1 MSDNTPKI
9 GLEKLRQQRDAK
21 FDEIVSCLSRELY
34 ADASISEVVRERLI
48 EEAEALTDKWAD
60 EEAKQ
65 PAT

>member
-1 MSDNTPKI
+1 MK
-9 GLEKLRQQRDAK
+9 RVAK